1 MQLVRRE
8 HPDYE
13 VVMLTAST
21 AETGSLLTYVGRSAL
36 NVFGWLNWIIKTV
49 SRSTSARILL
59 QEDTQMWTRFV
70 SKHLEGHRK
79 PHMDCGALHRCRHA
93 RAIWAHPRRME
104 PRLGAFRRRLRLLRS
119 RRRHED
125 PSTLLGTPAERAD
138 EDHSARGYHE
148 FFAGM
153 LYRGYNKQLSDC
165 IFLAV
170 QVDMEQDEDDLAPD
184 DAPTHS

>member
-59 QEDTQMWTRFV
+59 QEESLTWIVERYIAADMPERFGLILDGWSHASEHFVAVFACYEVDGVMKTPLLCLVPLLNEPTRTT
-70 SKHLEGHRK
+70 R
-79 PHMDCGALHRCRHA
+79 
-93 RAIWAHPRRME
+93 RAGTM
-104 PRLGAFRRRLRLLRS
+104 S
-119 RRRHED
+119 
-125 PSTLLGTPAERAD
+125 SLLGCCTVATI
-138 EDHSARGYHE
+138 S
-148 FFAGM
+148 
-153 LYRGYNKQLSDC
+153 S
-165 IFLAV
+165 
-170 QVDMEQDEDDLAPD
+170 
-184 DAPTHS
+184 